1 MLLTVETVVFLAV
14 STVSNVKNYL
24 KKTGDLFHLTMVNFL
39 QPKHAFSL
47 TIANNRETRKV
58 FFIFG
63 MVITGYQNNRP
74 DLPTTPKKAYCR
86 EKEKEDRAA
95 AAAQNGGSV
104 RGRSSSIY
112 IYSFPLTQST
122 F

>member
-58 FFIFG
+58 VSNIVNF
-63 MVITGYQNNRP
+63 
-74 DLPTTPKKAYCR
+74 
-86 EKEKEDRAA
+86 
-95 AAAQNGGSV
+95 
-104 RGRSSSIY
+104 
-112 IYSFPLTQST
+112 
-122 F
+122 